1 MVGLLKLSFLYRHP
15 SPLFSLFVQLLRFH
29 IPVTMA
35 PSFMTIDTNDM
46 DLTPSEPMANTK
58 RTLLLAPPSIA
69 SQEDKLRG
77 IFTTFDRSTTDLQ
90 MLDRLS
96 AGFVSLPASTYDLVL
111 ILTDTDGT
119 RRSEALKLLT
129 RDVYTTL
136 VPAMKPGAKLQ
147 TQDSAL
153 NASDAMEAVLAG
165 LVQSDNGF
173 EKPNF
178 EPSAAVP
185 LKFGLKKKNKTQ
197 TPTPA
202 PASAPAPTGIST
214 LPTGFGFDG
223 PGMDHDRDSEDELI
237 NEDTLLTEE
246 DLTRPIMPRTHS
258 PIYNSAHTIS
268 IANILPAPECQ
279 PKTGRRRRACKDCTC
294 GLADRLEAEDKE
306 RRANAD
312 KELNVM
318 KLDTGDLN
326 ELDFT
331 VEGKTGSCGSCALGD
346 AFRCDGCPYM
356 GLPAFKPGQEVQ
368 ILNDVA
374 QF

>member
-1 MVGLLKLSFLYRHP
+1 
-15 SPLFSLFVQLLRFH
+15 
-29 IPVTMA
+29 MA
-35 PSFMTIDTNDM
+35 PSFITIDTNDM
-46 DLTPSEPMANTK
+46 DLTPSKPMSNTK

-69 SQEDKLRG
+69 TQEDKLRG
-77 IFTTFDRSTTDLQ
+77 LFTTFDRSTTDLQ

-197 TPTPA
+197 TPAPT

-246 DLTRPIMPRTHS
+246 DLTRPTMP
-258 PIYNSAHTIS
+258 P
-268 IANILPAPECQ
+268 PECQ

-368 ILNDVA
+368 ILNDIA

>member
-1 MVGLLKLSFLYRHP
+1 
-15 SPLFSLFVQLLRFH
+15 
-29 IPVTMA
+29 MA
-35 PSFMTIDTNDM
+35 PSFITIDSNDM
-46 DLTPSEPMANTK
+46 DVDFSTPKPVQAK

-69 SQEDKLRG
+69 THEDKLRG
-77 IFTTFDRSTTDLQ
+77 LFSTFDRSTTDLQ

-96 AGFVSLPASTYDLVL
+96 AGLVSLPATTYDLVL

-129 RDVYTTL
+129 RDVYATL
-136 VPAMKPGAKLQ
+136 VPAMKAGAKLQ

-178 EPSAAVP
+178 DPSAAVP
-185 LKFGLKKKNKTQ
+185 LKFGLKKKNK
-197 TPTPA
+197 PTP
-202 PASAPAPTGIST
+202 PTAVPIIPSF
-214 LPTGFGFDG
+214 PTGFAAPMGIDS
-223 PGMDHDRDSEDELI
+223 PTNHDRDDDNELI
-237 NEDTLLTEE
+237 NEDTLLSEE
-246 DLTRPIMPRTHS
+246 DLTRPIMP
-258 PIYNSAHTIS
+258 P
-268 IANILPAPECQ
+268 PECQ

-294 GLADRLEAEDKE
+294 GLADKLEAEDKE

-318 KLDTGDLN
+318 KLDTGDLT

-368 ILNDVA
+368 ILNDIA
-374 QF
+374 QL

>member
-1 MVGLLKLSFLYRHP
+1 
-15 SPLFSLFVQLLRFH
+15 
-29 IPVTMA
+29 MA
-35 PSFMTIDTNDM
+35 PSFVTIDANDM
-46 DLTPSEPMANTK
+46 DVDFSSPKPVAK

-69 SQEDKLRG
+69 TQEDKLRG
-77 IFTTFDRSTTDLQ
+77 LFSTFDRSTTDLQ

-96 AGFVSLPASTYDLVL
+96 TGVVSLPATTYDLVL
-111 ILTDTDGT
+111 LLTDTDGS
-119 RRSEALKLLT
+119 RRSEALQLLT
-129 RDVYTTL
+129 RDVYATL
-136 VPAMKPGAKLQ
+136 VPAMKAGAKLQ

-153 NASDAMEAVLAG
+153 NASDSMEAILAG

-178 EPSAAVP
+178 DPSAAVP
-185 LKFGLKKKNKTQ
+185 LKFGLKKKNKP
-197 TPTPA
+197 TPTAVP
-202 PASAPAPTGIST
+202 SI
-214 LPTGFGFDG
+214 PTGFAAPMGIDA
-223 PGMDHDRDSEDELI
+223 PTNHDRDDDDELI
-237 NEDTLLTEE
+237 NEDTLLSEE
-246 DLTRPIMPRTHS
+246 DLTRPIMPRMSTPS
-258 PIYNSAHTIS
+258 N
-268 IANILPAPECQ
+268 IAFSQDLYPLTLSSAPECQ

-294 GLADRLEAEDKE
+294 GLADKLEAEDKE

-312 KELNVM
+312 KELNVL
-318 KLDTGDLN
+318 KLDTGDLA

-331 VEGKTGSCGSCALGD
+331 VQGKTGSCGSCALGD

>member
-1 MVGLLKLSFLYRHP
+1 
-15 SPLFSLFVQLLRFH
+15 
-29 IPVTMA
+29 MA

-46 DLTPSEPMANTK
+46 DVDFSTPKPVQAK

-69 SQEDKLRG
+69 TQEDKLRG
-77 IFTTFDRSTTDLQ
+77 LFSTFDRSTTDLQ

-96 AGFVSLPASTYDLVL
+96 AGVVSLPATTYDLVL

-119 RRSEALKLLT
+119 RRSEALQLLT
-129 RDVYTTL
+129 RNVYTTL
-136 VPAMKPGAKLQ
+136 VPAMKAGAKLQ

-153 NASDAMEAVLAG
+153 NASEAMEAVLAG

-185 LKFGLKKKNKTQ
+185 LKFGLKKKNKP
-197 TPTPA
+197 TPTAFP
-202 PASAPAPTGIST
+202 SV
-214 LPTGFGFDG
+214 PTGFAAPMGIDS
-223 PGMDHDRDSEDELI
+223 PASNHDRDEDDELI
-237 NEDTLLTEE
+237 NEDTLLSEE
-246 DLTRPIMPRTHS
+246 DLTRPIMP
-258 PIYNSAHTIS
+258 P
-268 IANILPAPECQ
+268 PECQ

-294 GLADRLEAEDKE
+294 GLADKLEAEDKE

-374 QF
+374 QL

>member
-1 MVGLLKLSFLYRHP
+1 MKKT
-15 SPLFSLFVQLLRFH
+15 
-29 IPVTMA
+29 TMA
-35 PSFMTIDTNDM
+35 PSFITIEANDM
-46 DLTPSEPMANTK
+46 DVDFSTPKPVQTK

-69 SQEDKLRG
+69 TQEDKLRDL
-77 IFTTFDRSTTDLQ
+77 FSTFDRSTTDLQ

-96 AGFVSLPASTYDLVL
+96 AGVVSLPATTYDLVL

-119 RRSEALKLLT
+119 RRSEALQLLT
-129 RDVYTTL
+129 RNVYTTL
-136 VPAMKPGAKLQ
+136 VPAMKAGAKLQ

-165 LVQSDNGF
+165 LVQSGNGF

-185 LKFGLKKKNKTQ
+185 LKFGLKKKNKP
-197 TPTPA
+197 TPTAVP
-202 PASAPAPTGIST
+202 SI
-214 LPTGFGFDG
+214 PTGFAAPMGIDS
-223 PGMDHDRDSEDELI
+223 PATNHDCDEDDELI
-237 NEDTLLTEE
+237 NEDTLLSEE
-246 DLTRPIMPRTHS
+246 DLTRPIMP
-258 PIYNSAHTIS
+258 P
-268 IANILPAPECQ
+268 PECQ

-294 GLADRLEAEDKE
+294 GLADKLEAEDKE

-374 QF
+374 QL

>member
-1 MVGLLKLSFLYRHP
+1 
-15 SPLFSLFVQLLRFH
+15 
-29 IPVTMA
+29 MA
-35 PSFMTIDTNDM
+35 PSFVTIDNNDM
-46 DLTPSEPMANTK
+46 DVDFSTPKPVQAK

-69 SQEDKLRG
+69 TQEDKLRG
-77 IFTTFDRSTTDLQ
+77 LFSTFDRSTTDLQ

-96 AGFVSLPASTYDLVL
+96 AGVVSLPATTYDLIL

-129 RDVYTTL
+129 RDVYAIL
-136 VPAMKPGAKLQ
+136 VPAMKAGAKLQ
-147 TQDSAL
+147 TQDSTL
-153 NASDAMEAVLAG
+153 NASEAMEAILAG

-178 EPSAAVP
+178 EPSAAIP
-185 LKFGLKKKNKTQ
+185 LKFGLKKKNKP
-197 TPTPA
+197 TPTAVPN
-202 PASAPAPTGIST
+202 I
-214 LPTGFGFDG
+214 PTGFTAPMGIDA
-223 PGMDHDRDSEDELI
+223 PTNHDRDDDDELI
-237 NEDTLLTEE
+237 NEDTLLSEE
-246 DLTRPIMPRTHS
+246 DLTRPIMP
-258 PIYNSAHTIS
+258 P
-268 IANILPAPECQ
+268 PECQ

-294 GLADRLEAEDKE
+294 GLADKLEAEDRE

-312 KELNVM
+312 KELKVM
-318 KLDTGDLN
+318 KLDTDDLA

-331 VEGKTGSCGSCALGD
+331 VKGKTGSCGSCALGD

-374 QF
+374 QL

>member
-1 MVGLLKLSFLYRHP
+1 
-15 SPLFSLFVQLLRFH
+15 
-29 IPVTMA
+29 MA

-46 DLTPSEPMANTK
+46 DLTPSTPMSNTM

-69 SQEDKLRG
+69 AQEDKLRG
-77 IFTTFDRSTTDLQ
+77 LFTTFDRSTTDLQ

-147 TQDSAL
+147 PQDSAL
-153 NASDAMEAVLAG
+153 NASDTMEAVLAG

-197 TPTPA
+197 TPAPA

-246 DLTRPIMPRTHS
+246 DLTRPTMPRAHPPYTS
-258 PIYNSAHTIS
+258 PHIQFQLLTYSQPRN
-268 IANILPAPECQ
+268 ANPKPA
-279 PKTGRRRRACKDCTC
+279 A
-294 GLADRLEAEDKE
+294 ADAPAR
-306 RRANAD
+306 
-312 KELNVM
+312 
-318 KLDTGDLN
+318 
-326 ELDFT
+326 T
-331 VEGKTGSCGSCALGD
+331 V
-346 AFRCDGCPYM
+346 
-356 GLPAFKPGQEVQ
+356 PAV
-368 ILNDVA
+368 
-374 QF
+374 

>member
-1 MVGLLKLSFLYRHP
+1 
-15 SPLFSLFVQLLRFH
+15 
-29 IPVTMA
+29 MA
-35 PSFMTIDTNDM
+35 PSFITIDANDM
-46 DLTPSEPMANTK
+46 DVDFSTTKPVQAK

-69 SQEDKLRG
+69 TQEDKLRDL
-77 IFTTFDRSTTDLQ
+77 FSTFDRSTTDLQ

-96 AGFVSLPASTYDLVL
+96 AGVVSLPATTYDLVL

-119 RRSEALKLLT
+119 RRSEALQLLT
-129 RDVYTTL
+129 RNVYTTL
-136 VPAMKPGAKLQ
+136 VPAMKAGAKLQ

-185 LKFGLKKKNKTQ
+185 LKFGLKKKNKP
-197 TPTPA
+197 TPTAVP
-202 PASAPAPTGIST
+202 SI
-214 LPTGFGFDG
+214 PTGFAAPMGIDS
-223 PGMDHDRDSEDELI
+223 PVTNHDRDEDDELI
-237 NEDTLLTEE
+237 NEDTLLSEE
-246 DLTRPIMPRTHS
+246 DLTRPIMP
-258 PIYNSAHTIS
+258 P
-268 IANILPAPECQ
+268 PECQ

-294 GLADRLEAEDKE
+294 GLADKLEAEDKE

-374 QF
+374 QL